1 MKMKR
6 FFASLQD
13 LRKQLLYLIKFE
25 VMILNPKFPLYLPGV
40 ENSNNDNVTIIGAS
54 LREDITILGY
64 FVSGNGGLEIK
75 IQNEYNTKEYTSFSE
90 ILRKFIQDNQ
100 LDNVKRLAVA
110 VPGPV
115 INGKSSPARLGWDLD
130 IEEYT
135 RDFGFEKGDMLNDL
149 EASAYGMGLLEDS
162 DLDPIYTSGHL
173 EKGNVAILA
182 PGNGLGEAGYFFDGK
197 NLRPFATE
205 GGHSEFSP
213 RTNVEVEFY
222 QFLNNIYGIVSW
234 ENVLSKT
241 GLFNIYRFLRDVKRH
256 PEPEWLAER
265 LNGGNFVEEIYK
277 AAVEDDVLIC
287 KIALDTFLE
296 FLAREANNLVLK
308 LKATGGLL
316 IAGDI
321 PQVIREY
328 IDKGKFYDKFK
339 ISDKM
344 EGLLKSTPLYLI
356 KQNHTALKGAALYTA
371 YYQN

>member
-1 MKMKR
+1 MN
-6 FFASLQD
+6 
-13 LRKQLLYLIKFE
+13 
-25 VMILNPKFPLYLPGV
+25 LNPKFPLYLPGV
-40 ENSNNDNVTIIGAS
+40 KDSNNNDVSIIGAN
-54 LREDITILGY
+54 LREDVTTLGY
-64 FVSGNGGLEIK
+64 YVSGNGGLDIK
-75 IQNEYNTKEYTSFSE
+75 LQTSYPTKEHASFSE
-90 ILRKFIQDNQ
+90 ILKKFIQENQ
-100 LDNVKRLAVA
+100 LSNVKRLGIA

-115 INGKSSPARLGWDLD
+115 LNGKSNPARLGWSFDVD
-130 IEEYT
+130 EFKNE
-135 RDFGFEKGDMLNDL
+135 FGFEKVDMLNDL

-162 DLDPIYTSGHL
+162 DLEAIYTSGHL

-197 NLRPFATE
+197 YLRPFATE

-256 PEPEWLAER
+256 PEPEWLADR
-265 LNGGNFVEEIYK
+265 LANGNFSQEIYK

-296 FLAREANNLVLK
+296 FLAREANNLTLK

-316 IAGDI
+316 ISGDI
-321 PQVIREY
+321 PQMLNEY
-328 IDKGKFYDKFK
+328 MDKAKFYEKFK

-344 EGLLKSTPLYLI
+344 EDMLRNIPIYLI
-356 KQNHTALKGAALYTA
+356 RNNLTGLHGVALYTA
-371 YYQN
+371 YYE

>member
-1 MKMKR
+1 
-6 FFASLQD
+6 
-13 LRKQLLYLIKFE
+13 
-25 VMILNPKFPLYLPGV
+25 MILNPKFPLYLPGV
-40 ENSNNDNVTIIGAS
+40 KNGSNDNVSIIGAN
-54 LREDITILGY
+54 LREDITTLGY
-64 FVSGNGGLEIK
+64 FVSSNGGLEIK
-75 IQNEYNTKEYTSFSE
+75 IQNNYPTKDYASFTD
-90 ILRKFIQDNQ
+90 ILKSFIQDNQ
-100 LDNVKRLAVA
+100 LESAKRLGMA

-115 INGKSSPARLGWDLD
+115 LDGKSSPERLGWNLD
-130 IEEYT
+130 IEELKK
-135 RDFGFEKGDMLNDL
+135 DFNFERIDMLNDQ
-149 EASAYGMGLLEDS
+149 EASAYGMALLEDS

-197 NLRPFATE
+197 YLRPFATE

-256 PEPEWLAER
+256 PEPEWLSER
-265 LNGGNFVEEIYK
+265 LSNGNFVQEIFK
-277 AAVEDDVLIC
+277 AAVEDDVMIC

-296 FLAREANNLVLK
+296 FLAREANNLTLK

-316 IAGDI
+316 ISGDI
-321 PQVIREY
+321 TQAIREY
-328 IDKGKFYDKFK
+328 INKDKFYEKYK

-344 EGLLKSTPLYLI
+344 EQMLRNIPIYLI
-356 KQNHTALKGAALYTA
+356 KQNHTALNGAALYTA
-371 YYQN
+371 YNQE

>member
-1 MKMKR
+1 MN
-6 FFASLQD
+6 
-13 LRKQLLYLIKFE
+13 
-25 VMILNPKFPLYLPGV
+25 LNPKFPLYLPGV
-40 ENSNNDNVTIIGAS
+40 KNNTNNNVSIIGAN
-54 LREDITILGY
+54 LREDTTTIGY
-64 FVSGNGGLEIK
+64 YISGNAGIELQLKKTYI
-75 IQNEYNTKEYTSFSE
+75 TKEYASFSDV
-90 ILRKFIQDNQ
+90 LAQFIQESQ
-100 LDNVKRLAVA
+100 LENVKRLGIS

-115 INGKSSPARLGWDLD
+115 IDGKSHPARLNWSLD
-130 IEEYT
+130 ISEYQAK
-135 RDFGFEKGDMLNDL
+135 FGFEKVNMLNDQ
-149 EASAYGMGLLEDS
+149 EAAAYGIGLLDDS
-162 DLDPIYTSGHL
+162 ELDAIYTSGHL

-197 NLRPFATE
+197 YLRPFATE

-234 ENVLSKT
+234 ESVLSKT

-265 LNGGNFVEEIYK
+265 LANGNFTEELYK
-277 AAVEDDVLIC
+277 AAMEEDVMIC

-296 FLAREANNLVLK
+296 FLAREANNLTLK

-321 PQVIREY
+321 PQIIRNY
-328 IDKGKFYDKFK
+328 IDRDKFYEKFK

-344 EGLLKSTPLYLI
+344 EDMLKNIPIYIVNTDSI
-356 KQNHTALKGAALYTA
+356 SINGAALYTA
-371 YYQN
+371 YFTE